1 MQVHNSH
8 GITLW
13 FILCK
18 RVVRATEEAVTELY
32 IDSKSR
38 EGTLHSLKFC

>member
-1 MQVHNSH
+1 MQVHTSH

-13 FILCK
+13 FILCE
-18 RVVRATEEAVTELY
+18 RVVIATEEAVTVLY

-38 EGTLHSLKFC
+38 EGTLHPLKFC